1 MQQGIGA
8 ESRGSKGV
16 KPHLRRVS
24 LDEVAKERILRAGAG
39 QPAMV
44 ERCRKLVAGQERACE
59 ADTHRLNTPAS
70 TVRHAL
76 AGRAGENRHTKALPS
91 LNCSALVSGVI
102 HGYLQHIHTTDTDTI
117 TLSVAMEVDA

>member
-1 MQQGIGA
+1 
-8 ESRGSKGV
+8 
-16 KPHLRRVS
+16 
-24 LDEVAKERILRAGAG
+24 
-39 QPAMV
+39 MV

-102 HGYLQHIHTTDTDTI
+102 HGYLQHITFGHQGMLSYYDRYTQLVSQVSSGVRMYSS
-117 TLSVAMEVDA
+117 TLYR